1 MERNSVK
8 RRLPKP
14 QSLTRREFITRSTLA
29 AGFLGLHSNGLEH
42 ILNPGRS
49 NAVKKPNIILIV
61 ADDLGYG
68 ELGCQGNKEIP
79 TPHIDSI
86 ARNGVRFTN
95 GYVTAPLCSP
105 SRAGLLTGR
114 YQQRFGHEFNPGPT
128 TDASTDFGLPLSETL
143 LPARLK
149 ELGYKTGMV
158 GKWHL
163 GLKPEFLPTNRG
175 FDEFFGFLGGAHSY
189 VGNDVK
195 GGTILR
201 SSTPVS
207 EKEYLTD
214 AFAREAEAFIEKHHD
229 EPFFLYLPFNAVHM
243 PLQSIQKYLDRFG
256 HIKDEKRKTFAAMSS
271 AMDDAVGR
279 VIERVRRHK
288 LEENT
293 LIVFI
298 SDNGG
303 PTLTTTSGNLPL
315 RGYKAQVLEGGIR
328 LPFMM
333 QWKGRLPA
341 GKVFH
346 QPVSS
351 LDIHPTAIAAAGG
364 TIKPEVNLDGVDLSP
379 FMTGKNPDRPHETL
393 CWRMG
398 EKQAIRHG
406 DWKLIKEQGEK
417 EWSLYNLADDVGE
430 ANNLAAKLPE
440 KVKELKSLYDA
451 WEAQLQDP
459 KWIRQDNRRTRARQ
473 AARQSQTETERQL
486 ENRFKRLDRNGDGK
500 LSADEANSAPRFR
513 GADLNGDGVITL
525 EEAKKHILK
534 K

>member
-1 MERNSVK
+1 MK
-8 RRLPKP
+8 RRLPAP

-49 NAVKKPNIILIV
+49 DAGKKPNIILIV

-114 YQQRFGHEFNPGPT
+114 YQQRFGHEFNPGQT
-128 TDASTDFGLPLSETL
+128 TNPSTDFGLPLSETL

-158 GKWHL
+158 GKCHL
-163 GLKPEFLPTNRG
+163 GLKPEFLPINRG

-189 VGNDVK
+189 VGNDVQK
-195 GGTILR
+195 GTVLR
-201 SSTPVS
+201 GSTPVP

-229 EPFFLYLPFNAVHM
+229 KPFFLYLPFNAVHM

-256 HIKDEKRKTFAAMSS
+256 NIKDGKRKTFAAMIS

-279 VIERVRRHK
+279 VIERVRKHK

-293 LIVFI
+293 LIFFI

-341 GKVFH
+341 GKVYH
-346 QPVSS
+346 HPVSS

-364 TIKPEVNLDGVDLSP
+364 AIKPEMNLDGVDLSL
-379 FMTGKNPDRPHETL
+379 FMTGTNPNRPHETL

-406 DWKLIKEQGEK
+406 DWKLIKEQGEI
-417 EWSLYNLADDVGE
+417 EWSLYNLAEDAGE
-430 ANNLAAKLPE
+430 EKNLAAKMPE
-440 KVKELKSLYDA
+440 KVKELKSLYGA

-459 KWIRQDNRRTRARQ
+459 KWIRQNTRRTRTRQ
-473 AARQSQTETERQL
+473 AARQSQAETERQL

-500 LSADEANSAPRFR
+500 LSADEANNAPRFR
-513 GADLNGDGVITL
+513 GADLNGDGVITM